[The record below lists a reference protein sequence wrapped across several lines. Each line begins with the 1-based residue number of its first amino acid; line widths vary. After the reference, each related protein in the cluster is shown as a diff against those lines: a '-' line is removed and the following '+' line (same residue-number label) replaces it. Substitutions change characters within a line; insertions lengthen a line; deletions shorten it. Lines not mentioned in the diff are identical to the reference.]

1 MPAPTSLT
9 PFPPGRNSGEV
20 LLRFIHTSDWQVG
33 KVFRMFDR
41 EVEAVLQSERLE
53 VIERLGGLAQKHSAV
68 AILVAGDVW
77 DHAEP
82 SDRTLA
88 QPLER
93 MRSFPTVEWHLTPG
107 NHDPHQPGGAWESLQ
122 ERGLPPNVKLH
133 LHQEPAP
140 IGDGKAWVLPAP
152 LSRRHTIGD
161 PTQPMDEMH
170 TPPGALRVGLAH
182 GSIRDFSADGL
193 TTHNRISPDRA
204 ERAHLDYLALG
215 DWHTL
220 RQIDPKTW
228 YSGTPEPDSFAE
240 DANGKALLVELT
252 GPGRPPIVTPLDP
265 GRFRWVQQ
273 KATLHDEQD
282 IRALAD
288 QLRRLDSTLGRLL
301 VDLRVTGTLG
311 VAARA
316 TFDAEITR
324 GVGPALFALRL
335 DDAGLVLAP
344 TEEDLDAIDHAG
356 FVRTAADRLRQRAA
370 DQTDPQRDAA
380 ALALRELWTLHA
392 RTTDA

>member
-1 MPAPTSLT
+1 M
-9 PFPPGRNSGEV
+9 
-20 LLRFIHTSDWQVG
+20 RFIHTSDWQVG

-41 EVEAVLQSERLE
+41 EIEAVLQNERLE
-53 VIERLGGLAQKHSAV
+53 VIARLGALALAHDAV

-93 MRSFPTVEWHLTPG
+93 MRSFSTVEWHLTPG

-133 LHQEPAP
+133 LRPEPAP

-152 LSRRHTIGD
+152 LSRRHIIGD
-161 PTQPMDEMH
+161 PTQAMDEMN
-170 TPPGALRVGLAH
+170 TPSGALRIGLAH
-182 GSIRDFSADGL
+182 GSIIDFGTDGL
-193 TTHNRISPDRA
+193 TTHNRIAPDRT

-215 DWHTL
+215 DWHAP
-220 RQIDPKTW
+220 RQIDEKTW

-252 GPGRPPIVTPLDP
+252 GTGRPPLVTPLDT
-265 GRFRWVQQ
+265 GKYRWVQH
-273 KATLHDEQD
+273 ATTIHDEQD

-288 QLRRLDSTLGRLL
+288 RLRRLDSTLDRLL
-301 VDLRVTGTLG
+301 VELRVTGTLS

-356 FVRTAADRLRQRAA
+356 FVRTAADRLRQQAT
-370 DQTDPQRDAA
+370 DQTDPRRDAA

-392 RTTDA
+392 RTTDV